1 MQNAAEEER
10 KRLWKRLIKQKSEAE
25 QAGRAPSIAGHQG
38 GAGAYT
44 PARRNPI
51 ESFAP
56 TVGVNTQDH
65 KYSAS
70 ATSKALKDRVA
81 ADGSI
86 EPPQK
91 RKGPDGLYQRPAG
104 RGRKGMDWDPVR
116 GVWIPQR

>member
-1 MQNAAEEER
+1 M
-10 KRLWKRLIKQKSEAE
+10 
-25 QAGRAPSIAGHQG
+25 
-38 GAGAYT
+38 
-44 PARRNPI
+44 

-56 TVGVNTQDH
+56 TGGINEHDN

-91 RKGPDGLYQRPAG
+91 RQGADGLYQRPAG